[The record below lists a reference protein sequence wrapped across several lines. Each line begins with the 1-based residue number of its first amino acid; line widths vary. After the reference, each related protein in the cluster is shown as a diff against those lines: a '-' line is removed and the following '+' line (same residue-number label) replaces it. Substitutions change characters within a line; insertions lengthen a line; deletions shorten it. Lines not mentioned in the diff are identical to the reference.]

1 MTEHRIMDDLR
12 RAETMLSQ
20 LQTKIIERDEH
31 ETVSDVVNYSD
42 ELTHVIFL
50 LSRIGYDVQ
59 WRSERGILHRETN
72 ASTSNPDD
80 INAPR

>member
-12 RAETMLSQ
+12 RSETMLSQ

-31 ETVSDVVNYSD
+31 ETVSDVINTSD

-59 WRSERGILHRETN
+59 WRAERGILHKETN
-72 ASTSNPDD
+72 ADSSQPED

>member
-12 RAETMLSQ
+12 RSETMLSQ

-31 ETVSDVVNYSD
+31 ETVSDIINCSD

-59 WRSERGILHRETN
+59 WRAERGILHRETN
-72 ASTSNPDD
+72 EDESQPED